1 MHINS
6 EIKSKLAP
14 HQLLALNAIMQNDRG
29 KIIYP
34 TGTGKTRIEAAV
46 IACNITKNPTSQIH
60 IVHVPRIILS
70 YQILKEVY
78 SFLNKFDIRAKYLVV
93 HSGTSVN
100 EKELL
105 ELRSSNLS
113 GFWMDIDVTTQIDVI
128 ERNITHSKSLNIPLI
143 IIQTYDSANRTF
155 NTLSNMGM
163 VASTVQNDE
172 CQYLV
177 SSEFSHL
184 LRVDC
189 EKFYSYTATQKNTHR
204 IGMNN
209 EVLWGNELAKMTP
222 REAID
227 LGIIV
232 RPRLIYQTSKISV
245 SKEDAR
251 KSFPIFVEAD
261 WDAIN
266 DVNSGVKNKLL
277 VKTRGTDDM
286 SIFINS
292 KECKR
297 FLESGVHVF
306 VISSNKKVKNWY
318 NGKVYNRTEWLE
330 TLQSIGNDTES
341 QMIVLHFD
349 ILSEG
354 IDVPG
359 FTCISFFSA
368 PELDKFI
375 QNYGRTARLDVSDR
389 KSLQDGLIT
398 TSDLKSWRKPFSYI
412 ILHEFNDLDASQ
424 SEGISQ
430 LVFNMREYGFDPKRD
445 VIISTNRGIFD
456 GEDMENLLEN
466 DDVRRIHGRLIDKY
480 ELYFKAES
488 EKDARLSVE
497 SSDQT
502 IEQLNQYFLNLFG
515 HL

>member
-1 MHINS
+1 MYINS
-6 EIKSKLAP
+6 EIKSELAP
-14 HQLLALNAIMQNDRG
+14 HQLLALEAIMQNDRG

-46 IACNITKNPTSQIH
+46 IACNVTSNPNAQIH
-60 IVHVPRIILS
+60 IVHVPRILLS
-70 YQILKEVY
+70 YQILTEVY
-78 SFLNKFDIRAKYLVV
+78 SFLNKFDIRAKYLLV

-100 EKELL
+100 EEELL
-105 ELRSSNLS
+105 KLRSSNLS
-113 GFWMDIDVTTQIDVI
+113 GFWVDIDVTTQMDVI
-128 ERNITHSKSLNIPLI
+128 ERNINHSKNLNVPLI
-143 IIQTYDSANRTF
+143 IIQTYDSADRTF
-155 NTLSNMGM
+155 NTLTNMGI

-177 SSEFSHL
+177 SSEFVHL
-184 LRVDC
+184 LRVDS
-189 EKFYSYTATQKNTHR
+189 EKFYSYTATQKNAHL

-209 EVLWGNELAKMTP
+209 ETLWGPELAKMTP

-232 RPRLIYQTSKISV
+232 RPRLIYQASQISV

-251 KSFPIFVEAD
+251 KSFPIFVESD
-261 WDAIN
+261 WDVLN
-266 DVNSGVKNKLL
+266 RVNSGVKNKLL

-297 FLESGVHVF
+297 FVESGVHVF

-318 NGKVYNRTEWLE
+318 NGKVYNRTNWLKE
-330 TLQSIGNDTES
+330 LQSVGADAES
-341 QMIVLHFD
+341 EMIVLHFD

-359 FTCISFFSA
+359 FTSISFFST

-389 KSLQDGLIT
+389 KSLQNGDIT
-398 TSDLKSWRKPFSYI
+398 TSDLKSWKKPFSYI
-412 ILHEFNDLDASQ
+412 ILHEFNDLDTSQ

-430 LVFNMREYGFDPKRD
+430 LVFNMRQYGFDPKRD

-466 DDVRRIHGRLIDKY
+466 DDIRKIQGKLIDKY
-480 ELYFKAES
+480 ELYFRAES

-502 IEQLNQYFLNLFG
+502 LEQLNQYFLDLFG
-515 HL
+515 